1 MATDAEEQSSN
12 LDDNLRCRVDS
23 KELEIFKKKSLRVT
37 GKPYQM
43 LLREMIASFNEGNLR
58 IIATEELGELYVTG
72 K

>member
-23 KELEIFKKKSLRVT
+23 RELEIFKQKSIRVT
-37 GKPYQM
+37 GKPYQ
-43 LLREMIASFNEGNLR
+43 LLVRELITAFNSGNLR
-58 IIATEELGELYVTG
+58 IIAPEELGELYVTG